1 MKSRK
6 LRAALCALV
15 CLLLLSLLSGCGA
28 GALIQGQW
36 TDSSGSLSMTLGKD
50 GKGIVTAYQIPLE
63 ITYTYENDV
72 LTIIYSE
79 NITDSGT
86 VTFYGDDEFDWEKVD
101 KNGDPYTEDYLR
113 QS

>member
-50 GKGIVTAYQIPLE
+50 GKGIVAAVADALPVGQYDDNRWNQR
-63 ITYTYENDV
+63 
-72 LTIIYSE
+72 LTK
-79 NITDSGT
+79 G
-86 VTFYGDDEFDWEKVD
+86 GDADAQD
-101 KNGDPYTEDYLR
+101 GL
-113 QS
+113 

>member
-86 VTFYGDDEFDWEKVD
+86 VTVYGDDEFVWEKVD

>member
-79 NITDSGT
+79 NITIG
-86 VTFYGDDEFDWEKVD
+86 FF
-101 KNGDPYTEDYLR
+101 L
-113 QS
+113 

>member
-36 TDSSGSLSMTLGKD
+36 TDNSGSLSMTLGKD

-86 VTFYGDDEFDWEKVD
+86 EC
-101 KNGDPYTEDYLR
+101 YTGCITDNR
-113 QS
+113 